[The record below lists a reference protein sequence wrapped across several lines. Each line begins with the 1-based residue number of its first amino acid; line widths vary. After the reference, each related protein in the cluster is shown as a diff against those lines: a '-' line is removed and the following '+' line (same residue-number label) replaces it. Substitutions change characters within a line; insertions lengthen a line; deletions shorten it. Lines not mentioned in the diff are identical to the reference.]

1 MGLIQN
7 KIIFNKKGKN
17 MLEVKILEHTKLS
30 NAVIAARTCWGS
42 FHKGGNYESPT
53 DDISNDDKE
62 LLDRLIKKSKH
73 ESIIEH
79 VVYCVSIKGLPRFV
93 LQELARHRIASYSVR
108 STRYTLKELRDESEF
123 VIGDKDSISRS
134 SKYIEL
140 FSDNDEQIIRNQIIA
155 LEALRL
161 EIKSGRSIDECK
173 FLLPEAYKCDLVWT
187 INARSLI
194 NFLTLRR
201 GKSAHFKIR
210 ELAEAIYEALP
221 ESHKFIY
228 SETTQS

>member
-1 MGLIQN
+1 
-7 KIIFNKKGKN
+7 

-53 DDISNDDKE
+53 DSISNDDKE

-108 STRYTLKELRDESEF
+108 STRYTLKELRDEEPF
-123 VIGDKDSISRS
+123 IANDMDSRNRAQ
-134 SKYIEL
+134 KYIEL
-140 FSDNDEQIIRNQIIA
+140 FNDSNDVITGQLTA
-155 LEALRL
+155 LEALRK

-210 ELAEAIYEALP
+210 ELAEAIYNALP
-221 ESHKFIY
+221 ESHRFIY
-228 SETTQS
+228 SETAQS